1 MANNDLYTTNDNDN
15 GNVQYLVKDDSNIQ
29 RLTKEERE
37 TILRYNEADGYWE
50 VYTAVQAHI
59 RKCDSLDYELTDV
72 DYYED
77 GTVAGKFYKVSK
89 NAIGFKAPNRKRNL
103 TDEQRTAMAERLK
116 VAREKKSKRWTQQH
130 IKWSI

>member
-1 MANNDLYTTNDNDN
+1 MTNNDLYITNNNDNNHLVKDDN
-15 GNVQYLVKDDSNIQ
+15 NVQYLAKDDGNIQ
-29 RLTKEERE
+29 RLAKEERE

-59 RKCDSLDYELTDV
+59 RKCDSLGYELTDV

-77 GTVAGKFYKVSK
+77 GTVAGKFYKVPK

-116 VAREKKSKRWTQQH
+116 AAREKKNKR
-130 IKWSI
+130 

>member
-1 MANNDLYTTNDNDN
+1 MTNNDLYTTNDN
-15 GNVQYLVKDDSNIQ
+15 GNVQYLNKDIGNQHLVKDNGNVQ

-59 RKCDSLDYELTDV
+59 RKCDSYGYELTDV

-77 GTVAGKFYKVSK
+77 GTVAGKFYKVPK
-89 NAIGFKAPNRKRNL
+89 NAIGFKTPNRKRNL
-103 TDEQRTAMAERLK
+103 TDEQRIAMAERLK
-116 VAREKKSKRWTQQH
+116 TAREKKNKR
-130 IKWSI
+130 

>member
-1 MANNDLYTTNDNDN
+1 MTNNDLYTTNDN
-15 GNVQYLVKDDSNIQ
+15 GNVQYLNKDIGNQHLVKDNGNVQ

-59 RKCDSLDYELTDV
+59 KKCDSHGYELTDV

-77 GTVAGKFYKVSK
+77 GTVAGKFYKVPK
-89 NAIGFKAPNRKRNL
+89 NAIGFKTPNRKRNL
-103 TDEQRTAMAERLK
+103 TDEQRIAMAERLK
-116 VAREKKSKRWTQQH
+116 TAREKKNKR
-130 IKWSI
+130 

>member
-1 MANNDLYTTNDNDN
+1 MANNDLYTTNNN
-15 GNVQYLVKDDSNIQ
+15 GNNHLDKDDGNVQ

-59 RKCDSLDYELTDV
+59 RKCDSYGYKLTDV

-77 GTVAGKFYKVSK
+77 GTVAGKFYKVPK

-103 TDEQRTAMAERLK
+103 TDEQRIAMAERLK
-116 VAREKKSKRWTQQH
+116 AAREKKNKR
-130 IKWSI
+130 

>member
-1 MANNDLYTTNDNDN
+1 MTNNDLYITNDN
-15 GNVQYLVKDDSNIQ
+15 GNVQHFVKDDSNIQ

-59 RKCDSLDYELTDV
+59 RKCDFYGYELTDV

-77 GTVAGKFYKVSK
+77 GTVAGKFYKVPK
-89 NAIGFKAPNRKRNL
+89 NAIGFKTPNRKRNL
-103 TDEQRTAMAERLK
+103 TDEQRITMAERLK
-116 VAREKKSKRWTQQH
+116 AAREKKNKR
-130 IKWSI
+130 